1 MKLRNYWKDE
11 RGLLSLE
18 LVIIVPLML
27 FWFAGTFVFFNAFH
41 KWLKGV
47 KANYTVADLLSRQTS
62 TNNNF
67 IYALDGVFDSISET
81 RDAGNSY
88 FVVTALQWHD
98 HDDDPNT
105 DLEMAI
111 IWSEA
116 TNTAQQVPTGVAIE
130 DIEDRM
136 PTYVP
141 EHDQVLYIQS
151 YTPYTPL
158 FDWVGIPPI
167 VFENDMVATLRFSP
181 QLDHAEYPD
190 PDPGAYNPD
199 DGGDPGTDSG
209 LGLDSIIGDGS

>member
-1 MKLRNYWKDE
+1 MPFPRFRSDE
-11 RGLLSLE
+11 RGILSLE

-47 KANYTVADLLSRQTS
+47 KANYTVADLISRQTS
-62 TNNNF
+62 INNDF

-81 RDAGNSY
+81 RDAGSSY

-98 HDDDPNT
+98 HDDDPDT

-111 IWSEA
+111 VWSEA
-116 TNTAQQVPTGVAIE
+116 TNSDELTPTGVKIE

-136 PTYVP
+136 PSYVP
-141 EHDQVLYIQS
+141 EYDQAIYVQS

-167 VFENDMVATLRFSP
+167 VFENDIVATLRFSP
-181 QLDHAEYPD
+181 QLDHEEYPD
-190 PDPGAYNPD
+190 PDPTAYNPD
-199 DGGDPGTDSG
+199 DDGDPSVDPDPGTD
-209 LGLDSIIGDGS
+209 GSD